1 MKKLSTCLFLVLFS
15 FSAPSLADDIRDFQI
30 EGMSIGDSL
39 LDYITESE
47 IKNND
52 LKYYKNKKFIIIGF
66 TNHPKL
72 KIYDWLE
79 IAHKRNDKKYI
90 IHTLSGVLAY
100 RNDFKGCLAKKK
112 EITGEFEVIFS
123 TKPIIGS
130 SYSHPA
136 DISGKSKVENTEFIL
151 DNGFAIISC
160 IDWSKK
166 MEQEFFDH
174 LKVWIGTMEF
184 YDFVVSNP

>member
-1 MKKLSTCLFLVLFS
+1 MKKLLAILILVLTFQT
-15 FSAPSLADDIRDFQI
+15 PSQADDIRDFQI

-39 LDYITESE
+39 LDYFSEEE

-52 LKYYKNKKFIIIGF
+52 LKYFKKNKKFIATGF

-72 KIYDWLE
+72 KTYDWLE

-112 EITGEFEVIFS
+112 EITREFKVIFS
-123 TKPIIGS
+123 TKPTINS
-130 SYSHPA
+130 FSHPG
-136 DISGKSKVENTEFIL
+136 DPSGKTKVENTEFVLEKGSAIL
-151 DNGFAIISC
+151 SC

-174 LKVWIGTMEF
+174 LKVWITTTEF
-184 YDFVVSNP
+184 QDFIRNEAY